1 MNSIAIALARGKL
14 YNEIDVLDHLSIRN
28 ASLYRK
34 YAISTS
40 GRGIT
45 LLTCTYQIDGFE
57 FMEPPAPVFLF
68 LIRRKHRGMLCK
80 EGRQQ

>member
-1 MNSIAIALARGKL
+1 MNSIAIALAKGKL
-14 YNEIDVLDHLSIRN
+14 YNGIDVLDHLSIRN

-45 LLTCTYQIDGFE
+45 LLTCTYQIDRFGY
-57 FMEPPAPVFLF
+57 MEPSAPVFSLPM
-68 LIRRKHRGMLCK
+68 RRKHRGM
-80 EGRQQ
+80 